1 MLNTYHKNR
10 LNPIQQLAYDDLCK
24 GIRSRSREI
33 SVRYVDDFRSVIT
46 AVNYDHPEFFYVNWL
61 DRISYTVFFTQMFVQ
76 LNYIYNEQ
84 EIYDMNN
91 RIKAVAKS
99 IAGISNYGKALSI
112 HDWFVENIKYD
123 HKGLEQAIRSP
134 GMFSAAGPLTSQK
147 AVCEGISKLACYIMR
162 EKGIDSTVITGV
174 ANDGT
179 PHAWNMLEVDG
190 KPLYADITYDIGIS
204 TQGIIQ
210 RKYFL
215 LSQTEIARDRTIH
228 YY

>member
-1 MLNTYHKNR
+1 MLNTYYKNR
-10 LNPIQQLAYDDLCK
+10 LSPTQQLAYEDLCR

-33 SVRYVDDFRSVIT
+33 RVRYVDGLPNVIT

-76 LNYIYNEQ
+76 LNYIYNEH
-84 EIYDMNN
+84 EIADMNN
-91 RIKAVAKS
+91 RIQAVAKT

-112 HDWFVENIKYD
+112 HDWFVKNIKYD
-123 HKGLEQAIRSP
+123 HKGLGQAIRSP

-174 ANDGT
+174 TSDGT
-179 PHAWNMLEVDG
+179 PHAWNLLEVDG

-204 TQGIIQ
+204 TPGIIQ

-215 LSQTEIARDRTIH
+215 LSQTEIARDRTIN

>member
-10 LNPIQQLAYDDLCK
+10 LNPIQQLAYEDLCK

-61 DRISYTVFFTQMFVQ
+61 DRISYTVVFAQMFVR
-76 LNYIYNEQ
+76 LNYIYSEQ
-84 EIYDMNN
+84 EIHDMNN
-91 RIKAVAKS
+91 RIKAIAKG
-99 IAGISNYGKALSI
+99 IAGISNYGKALGI
-112 HDWFVENIKYD
+112 HDWFVKNIKYD
-123 HKGLEQAIRSP
+123 YKGLEQVIRSP

-162 EKGIDSTVITGV
+162 EKGIESTVITGV
-174 ANDGT
+174 TNGGT
-179 PHAWNMLEVDG
+179 PHAWNMLKVDG
-190 KPLYADITYDIGIS
+190 APLYADITYDIGIS
-204 TQGIIQ
+204 TLGIIQ

-215 LSQTEIARDRTIH
+215 LSRNEIARDRTIN
-228 YY
+228 YS

>member
-10 LNPIQQLAYDDLCK
+10 LNPIQQLAYEDLCK
-24 GIRSRSREI
+24 GIRLCSREI

-61 DRISYTVFFTQMFVQ
+61 DRISYTVFFNQMFVQ
-76 LNYIYNEQ
+76 LNYIYNEH
-84 EIYDMNN
+84 EIIDMNN
-91 RIKAVAKS
+91 RIQAVAKT

-112 HDWFVENIKYD
+112 HDWFVKNIKYD
-123 HKGLEQAIRSP
+123 HKGLGRAIRSP

-174 ANDGT
+174 TSDGT
-179 PHAWNMLEVDG
+179 PHAWNLLEVDG
-190 KPLYADITYDIGIS
+190 KLLYADITYDIGIS
-204 TQGIIQ
+204 TPGIIQ

-215 LSQTEIARDRTIH
+215 LSQTEIARDRTIN